1 MFAIWR
7 SLKPPTPMAYVEL
20 SITML
25 ENEFHKTYVD
35 TMVGDAIFV
44 MFVIITSLSE
54 SVKTWLIEYPSKPF
68 VDISKMLQHNISLF
82 YY

>member
-25 ENEFHKTYVD
+25 DKRVPSKPVMSD

-54 SVKTWLIEYPSKPF
+54 SVKTY
-68 VDISKMLQHNISLF
+68 V
-82 YY
+82 